1 MVDEV
6 MDLFPWIG
14 DLAAWQAGLLIAAAV
29 GTSII
34 SAIVGMAGGIT
45 LLAIMLLF
53 MDPLVAI
60 PLHAI
65 VQLVSNGSRSVIH
78 RKHIQ
83 WKILWPYL
91 LPLLPLGW
99 WSLELAQKLPP
110 DIARSLIGIFVLV
123 ATWRP
128 GWLLLGTHPGNASPK
143 LRFLGL
149 GTVVGILNV
158 TIGATGPLIAP
169 FFLNLGLTRFA
180 LIGTKAAC
188 QMLGHLAKLFVF
200 GIVGFAFGK
209 YALLLTL
216 LAAMVV
222 SGTWVGSQLLQR
234 VNERAFIVLYKSVLT
249 LIALRLVV
257 MELVGSI
264 ALG

>member
-65 VQLVSNGSRSVIH
+65 VQLVSNGSRSIIH

-169 FFLNLGLTRFA
+169 FFLNLGLTRFE
-180 LIGTKAAC
+180 LIGSKAAC
-188 QMLGHLAKLFVF
+188 QMGSHIAKIIVF
-200 GIVGFAFGK
+200 GLVGFAYSQWVG
-209 YALLLTL
+209 LLTIL
-216 LAAMVV
+216 SVGV
-222 SGTWVGSQLLQR
+222 IVGTWLGTRILGH
-234 VNERAFIVLYKSVLT
+234 VNEVWFVRIYRAVLT
-249 LIALRLVV
+249 VIAIRL
-257 MELVGSI
+257 
-264 ALG
+264 ALAYAPSWIGF